1 MKVEVGIVR
10 WEEVDLIEA
19 LEKHLICWDY
29 DIVASHNAERYYPAE
44 KDDIFIE
51 IYQETTNTWD
61 GSVDSHPIAWLEC
74 SSYDE
79 EFSTK
84 KGILKYIKE
93 NIDRVIDISKTGGY
107 W

>member
-1 MKVEVGIVR
+1 MKVEVGILR
-10 WEEVDLIEA
+10 WEEMDLIEA
-19 LEKHLICWDY
+19 IDNNLICWDY
-29 DIVASHNAERYYPAE
+29 DIVASYDAERYYPAE

-74 SSYDE
+74 SSYE
-79 EFSTK
+79 GEFSTK
-84 KGILKYIKE
+84 KSILQYIKE